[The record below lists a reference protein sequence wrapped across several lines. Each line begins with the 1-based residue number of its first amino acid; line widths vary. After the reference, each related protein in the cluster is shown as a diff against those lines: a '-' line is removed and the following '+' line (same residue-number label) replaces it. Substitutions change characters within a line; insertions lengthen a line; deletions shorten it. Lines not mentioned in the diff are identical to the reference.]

1 MSTIH
6 NIKPKGTFTFSKLNL
21 KLRELPF
28 DVQFRNKHD
37 NIYYYWVPD
46 KATRGVDVTIEDD
59 LIEVRNTILS
69 NTNDYE
75 LTKLLIWE
83 ILAITHGKVY
93 NEENEEVMG
102 DVIMSKKAIEKN
114 ISGEKD
120 VIVHFT
126 DKGEVISV
134 DGPVRKVHFGKRV
147 MKELRQ
153 SNNNSI
159 ESFQLLD
166 LICKV
171 NYNLPIYEDG
181 MVMEVIDKKSG
192 EPKYMKLITGKEN
205 LIIGK
210 YDAVLFNDEGK
221 VVMLSNELLNTIL
234 PHEWELVDEYTIIA
248 PILEERSWL
257 KLLEAARAL
266 DISSEIL

>member
-6 NIKPKGTFTFSKLNL
+6 HIKPKGTFSFPKLNL

-37 NIYYYWVPD
+37 NIYYYWVPN
-46 KATRGVDVTIEDD
+46 KSTRGVDVSIEND
-59 LIEVRNTILS
+59 LIELRNTILS
-69 NTNDYE
+69 NTYDYE

-83 ILAITHGKVY
+83 ILAITQGKVY
-93 NEENEEVMG
+93 NEDNDEVVG
-102 DVIMSKKAIEKN
+102 DVIMSKKAIEEN

-120 VIVHFT
+120 MIVHFAE
-126 DKGEVISV
+126 KGEDISV
-134 DGPVRKVHFGKRV
+134 YGPIREVHFGKKV

-159 ESFQLLD
+159 ESFQLID
-166 LICKV
+166 LICKI
-171 NYNLPIYEDG
+171 NYKLPDYEDG
-181 MVMEVIDKKSG
+181 MVMKANDKKSG
-192 EPKYMKLITGKEN
+192 EPKFFKVITNKVD